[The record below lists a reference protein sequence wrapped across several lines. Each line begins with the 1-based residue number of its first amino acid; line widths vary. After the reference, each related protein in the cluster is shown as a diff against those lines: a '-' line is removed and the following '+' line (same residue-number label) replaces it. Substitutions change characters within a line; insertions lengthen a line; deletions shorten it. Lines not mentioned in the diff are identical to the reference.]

1 MMNKFKSAALIVS
14 AGTTLILAGC
24 GEEQDAEMTAP
35 LRQVRTIVVESGTG
49 IFERSFSGTLQ
60 SSNQTSYSFKVSGTI
75 ESIPV
80 EVGQAVKKGDVL
92 AILDPS
98 DYELEVQKS
107 RASLVEQQS
116 KLRNAKADYERTKKL
131 CLYRYYYQNTK
142 RNYHSGKNYGIWI

>member
-49 IFERSFSGTLQ
+49 RFERSFSGTLQ

-80 EVGQAVKKGDVL
+80 EVGQSVNKGDVL

-131 CLYRYYYQNTK
+131 C
-142 RNYHSGKNYGIWI
+142 HA